1 VPSVL
6 CIIIHIADTPPL
18 SLNIRRYTRN
28 GVLLG
33 DAFTD
38 VAEPVLVPVVGFHS
52 NGECVRVNF
61 GLSPWVYTGAGI
73 VDHPAALAERALT
86 AATSSTAAATSS
98 TEVSV
103 VRRFALRRH
112 CILYT

>member
-1 VPSVL
+1 L
-6 CIIIHIADTPPL
+6 L
-18 SLNIRRYTRN
+18 FSLQHNCRYTRN
-28 GVLLG
+28 GTLLG

-73 VDHPAALAERALT
+73 VDHPAAVAERPLTT
-86 AATSSTAAATSS
+86 AA

-103 VRRFALRRH
+103 MRLSVLR
-112 CILYT
+112 